1 MPDLL
6 CFDITLDCPQSR
18 TCVVLIEL
26 LQVVKD
32 LYCVLVCVDLAYEA
46 VVIDSISFKIIV
58 SSFFLKPLLSTCLLE
73 VCNHVIFHKK
83 SCHYS
88 ITIITILFRNLLA
101 QHFMK
106 WSGVFIKLQ
115 KVPQNNVNLN
125 NLFSQKWQLFLWHF
139 MMFQA
144 TFQEQDFF
152 FSTRKRPRR
161 TQDELDP
168 DERRKRFLERNRW
181 VQCSCNSFC

>member
-88 ITIITILFRNLLA
+88 ITILFRNLLA

-115 KVPQNNVNLN
+115 KVPQNNENLN
-125 NLFSQKWQLFLWHF
+125 NLFGQKWQLFLWHF